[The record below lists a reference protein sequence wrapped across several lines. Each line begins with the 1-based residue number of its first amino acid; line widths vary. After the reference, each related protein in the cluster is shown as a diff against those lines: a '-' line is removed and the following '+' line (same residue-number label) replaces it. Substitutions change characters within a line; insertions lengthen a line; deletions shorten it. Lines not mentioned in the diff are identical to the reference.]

1 MSYKN
6 VQSGYILDE
15 AYEQFMNT
23 SNTYDRQQRRER
35 LVNLVYAQFEVL
47 GTDGCIRAARQLE
60 EYIDN
65 G

>member
-23 SNTYDRQQRRER
+23 SSTYDRQQRRER

-47 GTDGCIRAARQLE
+47 GTDK
-60 EYIDN
+60 
-65 G
+65 